1 MSEKQMS
8 AEEKRWRAESDANA
22 LIEVETIMQDAERYS
37 AAQKAMERMM
47 TDTQKRLEALRV
59 ALKKKAKETKTNCS

>member
-59 ALKKKAKETKTNCS
+59 ALKKKAKETKKNGS